1 MAEYISL
8 AQIQNLHLPCTIYE
22 SYYDTAIWN
31 GYFRREC
38 RNIIFHQ
45 KADKL
50 YLSKTGNI
58 KLKHLKYTNLQ
69 SCWQMEKTMIL
80 LWKTFFFLIGLHI
93 KLLQQGIAFSIS
105 VSHSKVPESLEGGMR
120 DSKSNNPARFDESFC
135 YFLQAFLA
143 APWHTFLTNLP
154 HLPTFMAE
162 NRFWEIAH
170 CILHCNK
177 VGTSPS
183 RKKEFVHQ
191 KVAHHCKIR
200 KLHI

>member
-22 SYYDTAIWN
+22 SYYDTVWN

-105 VSHSKVPESLEGGMR
+105 VSHSKVPEFLEGGMR
-120 DSKSNNPARFDESFC
+120 DSKSNNPARFDETFC
-135 YFLQAFLA
+135 YFLQALLA
-143 APWHTFLTNLP
+143 ALTYLLDKSASPTHPHGRKSFLG
-154 HLPTFMAE
+154 
-162 NRFWEIAH
+162 NRPLYFT
-170 CILHCNK
+170 L
-177 VGTSPS
+177 
-183 RKKEFVHQ
+183 
-191 KVAHHCKIR
+191 
-200 KLHI
+200 

>member
-8 AQIQNLHLPCTIYE
+8 AQNHHLPCTIYE

-69 SCWQMEKTMIL
+69 SCWQMEN
-80 LWKTFFFLIGLHI
+80 FFFLIGLHI

-120 DSKSNNPARFDESFC
+120 DSKSNNPARFDETFC
-135 YFLQAFLA
+135 YFLQALLA
-143 APWHTFLTNLP
+143 ALTYLLDKSASPTHPHGRKSFLG
-154 HLPTFMAE
+154 
-162 NRFWEIAH
+162 NRPLYFT
-170 CILHCNK
+170 L
-177 VGTSPS
+177 
-183 RKKEFVHQ
+183 
-191 KVAHHCKIR
+191 
-200 KLHI
+200 